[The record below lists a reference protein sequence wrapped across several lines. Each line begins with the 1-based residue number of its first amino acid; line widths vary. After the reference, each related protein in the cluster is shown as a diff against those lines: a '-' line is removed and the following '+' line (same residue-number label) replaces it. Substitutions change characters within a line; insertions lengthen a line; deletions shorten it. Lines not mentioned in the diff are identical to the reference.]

1 MIHFTTGNLFDTSA
15 DALVNTVNCVGVM
28 GRGIALQFKKSYPDN
43 FKEYAK
49 ACKAGEVIPG
59 KMFVHST
66 DRLTSPSFIINFP
79 TKRHWKEA
87 SRLEDIETGLK
98 DLVSVIQ
105 KNGITSI
112 AIPPL
117 GCGLGGLDWTIVKAR
132 IEEALKDLTNVD
144 IIVYAPN
151 GAPEAN
157 QMTRNTKIPKITPGR
172 AALITLMSHYL
183 QALLDPEIT
192 LLELHKLMYF
202 LQESGQP
209 LKLNY
214 GKAEFGPYAKNLRH
228 VLNELEGHM
237 ISGYA
242 DGGDNPRKPLSSIP
256 GAIEDAQRHLELDQ
270 DMKKHIA
277 QVVDLVQGF
286 ESSFGLE
293 LLATVHWVAKYE
305 KIQSKEDLH
314 RDVYNWS
321 DHKKIFSS
329 HHIDIAYDTL
339 KQKGWAT
346 VCF

>member
-1 MIHFTTGNLFDTSA
+1 MIYFTTGNLFDTPV

-49 ACKAGEVIPG
+49 ACKEEEVIPG

-66 DRLTSPSFIINFP
+66 GRLTSPSFIINFP
-79 TKRHWKEA
+79 TKRHWKGA
-87 SRLEDIETGLK
+87 SSLEDIETGLK

-117 GCGLGGLDWTIVKAR
+117 GCGLGGLDWTVVKSR
-132 IEEALKDLTNVD
+132 IEEALKDLTNVE
-144 IIVYAPN
+144 IVVYEPN
-151 GAPEAN
+151 GAPEPS
-157 QMTRNTKIPKITPGR
+157 QMARNKKVPKITPGR
-172 AALITLMSHYL
+172 AALITLMNHYL

-209 LKLNY
+209 LKLDY
-214 GKAEFGPYAKNLRH
+214 GKAEFGPYANNLRH
-228 VLNELEGHM
+228 VLNELEGYM

-242 DGGDNPRKPLSSIP
+242 DGGDNPRKPLSLIP
-256 GAIEDAQRHLELDQ
+256 GAIKDALHHLEQDQ
-270 DMKKHIA
+270 DMKKHMD

-286 ESSFGLE
+286 ESAFGLE
-293 LLATVHWVAKYE
+293 LLATVHWVAKHE
-305 KIQSKEDLH
+305 KIQSKEDIH
-314 RDVYNWS
+314 RGVYNWN
-321 DHKKIFSS
+321 DHKKIFSP

-339 KQKGWAT
+339 KRKNWLPAAL
-346 VCF
+346 